1 MVGWRIA
8 LWASILALSLA
19 FLYLVRGILLPFIVA
34 FIIALLLDPT
44 IKKLRLRGIPRG
56 IAVFSV
62 FAVFSLIVVGLI
74 LLLAPRVGGQL
85 TTFKSKLDDLSA
97 QLKAKDPDSNY
108 FVRWKPSIQAKNN
121 GESDRID
128 KIFAEYRPML
138 ERFGQPTTKKAFVD
152 QYIEPYKE
160 DIANSVQTFFNG
172 FLSIVGTF
180 TSQLLLI
187 LMTPIIAIFILL
199 DIENVK
205 RRTASW
211 IPPSI
216 RAETVEMIGDIGNV
230 FIRYLRG
237 VTTAVLLYIGCASV
251 ILTVLGAPYSFLL
264 ALVFGAVYLIPFLG
278 PMISYAVLFLVTGLS
293 AKTSI
298 LFFSFP
304 NSWVCALVLTL
315 IYLVYGLTFDQVIYP
330 RVVGKSVGL
339 NPVVS
344 MFVIFSGGA
353 LFGVVGMIVAFP
365 IAGAVKVVLDRLLRI
380 TSAPQT
386 ELNLPSVPLRHR
398 EVAS

>member
-8 LWASILALSLA
+8 LWALILASALA

-34 FIIALLLDPT
+34 CIIALLLDPT
-44 IKKLRLRGIPRG
+44 IKKLRIRGIPRWV
-56 IAVFSV
+56 AVFSV
-62 FAVFSLIVVGLI
+62 FAVFSMLVVGLVI
-74 LLLAPRVGGQL
+74 LLAPGIGDQL
-85 TTFKSKLDDLSA
+85 TTFKSKLDYLSA
-97 QLKAKDPDSNY
+97 QLKAKDPDSNF

-121 GESDRID
+121 GESDRVD
-128 KIFAEYRPML
+128 QVFAEYKPYL
-138 ERFGQPTTKKAFVD
+138 ERFGQPTTKKAFVN

-160 DIANSVQTFFNG
+160 EIANSVQTFFNG
-172 FLSIVGTF
+172 FLGIVGTF

-187 LMTPIIAIFILL
+187 LMTPIISILILL

-216 RAETVEMIGDIGNV
+216 RAETIEMVGDIGNV

-237 VTTAVLLYIGCASV
+237 VTTAVLLYIACASV

-278 PMISYAVLFLVTGLS
+278 PMIAYAVLFLVTGLS

-298 LFFSFP
+298 LFFHFP
-304 NSWVCALVLTL
+304 NSWVCAAVLTL
-315 IYLVYGLTFDQVIYP
+315 IYLVFGLMFDQVIYP

-365 IAGAVKVVLDRLLRI
+365 IAGAVKVVLDRLIRI

-398 EVAS
+398 EVTG